1 MQYRIFLITL
11 FLFLTNCSIDNI
23 SKKKINI
30 SLEKKFTNKG
40 FSLIYDEELFKNKIV
55 NKKLDN
61 RSLSIF
67 HNTLKKNSTVK
78 VTNIS
83 NNKIVLAKV
92 SATTNYPIFFNSVI
106 SKRIANEIEL
116 DINEPYIEIS
126 LVSNSSSFIAKK
138 AKTFDEEKNVADK
151 APVDGIKISNLN
163 TKKLKF
169 KKNKVKKFSY
179 FIDIVDFYY
188 YSSALE
194 LVKKIKN
201 QTNKEKPKINKLS
214 KTKYRVFLGPF
225 NDIKTLQESFNNI
238 YNLGFENLQVIK
250 K

>member
-23 SKKKINI
+23 SKKKINV

-40 FSLIYDEELFKNKIV
+40 FSLIYDEKLFKNKIV

-138 AKTFDEEKNVADK
+138 AKTFEEEKNVAEK

-163 TKKLKF
+163 TKKFKF